1 MSSNPNP
8 ESRARLQELLAIPE
22 RDRTDAQWDEIHEL
36 EVQNIQ
42 LGNKPVHQKTQ
53 AQVRHGDAPPRSG
66 GGPRPPGAGPGGP
79 GGPNRG
85 RRDFQKKHRRRPKG

>member
-1 MSSNPNP
+1 MTSNPTP

-36 EVQNIQ
+36 EVQQIQ

-53 AQVRHGDAPPRSG
+53 AQVRHGDAPPRTG
-66 GGPRPPGAGPGGP
+66 GGPRPPGGGP
-79 GGPNRG
+79 PNPNRG
-85 RRDFQKKHRRRPKG
+85 RRDFQKKHRRRPPKP